1 MVRQVHLRRLNYLSA
16 QCPFGT
22 RPAVEGQARVRR
34 GLNYLSAQ
42 CPFGTRRPVLRL
54 GRRHQGVSI
63 TFRLSALSARCYPS
77 GGRLCEGSVS
87 ITFRLSALSAQD
99 LPIYVKKAD
108 RKVGLNYL
116 SAQCP
121 FGTEEMR
128 PEIQATGESV
138 SITFR
143 LSALS
148 AQELP

>member
-1 MVRQVHLRRLNYLSA
+1 MKFITDASQLPFGSVPFRHVIEEMEKFVNAFVSITFRLSALSARRLDAS
-16 QCPFGT
+16 GSG
-22 RPAVEGQARVRR
+22 PAK
-34 GLNYLSAQ
+34 Y
-42 CPFGTRRPVLRL
+42 
-54 GRRHQGVSI
+54 VSI